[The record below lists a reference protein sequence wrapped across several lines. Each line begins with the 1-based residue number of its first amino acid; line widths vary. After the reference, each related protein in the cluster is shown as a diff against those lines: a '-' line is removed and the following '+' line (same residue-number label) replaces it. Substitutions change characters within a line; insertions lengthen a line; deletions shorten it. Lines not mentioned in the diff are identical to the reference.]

1 MAKNKID
8 VYKDWLK
15 INAANRPLNYYQ
27 LLRLK
32 TFEDDIALIRKQ
44 YRELNAYIRKFATGD
59 YIEESQALLNEMA
72 KAMLC
77 LTDAE
82 RKEDYDFRLGRKKEG
97 AETDQVGRRTFEDVL
112 LENRV
117 LTPEQLKKSKMY
129 ADAVGLDL
137 EMAIIQQKHA
147 APENVMMAYAEA
159 NGYPFV
165 NLDDVPVDE
174 YYVPQI
180 NPVLA
185 RQHSFIPI
193 LSDMGKLILA
203 SPTPLDLDVEAEL
216 QQLFRMPVRCA
227 ICTPSQVNA
236 AIAKYYPRDAVQ
248 IFVDHDDP
256 QEQTGAG
263 AANPAAGPAKKT
275 AVKKNKSKEPLSK
288 AAKMNRLKISGM
300 TANFAFLITMFGR
313 YFMNSRIPAWN
324 YVPSALIAAVILGGI
339 AFWFTSKEIEP
350 KE

>member
-1 MAKNKID
+1 MAKIKID
-8 VYKDWLK
+8 VYKEWLK
-15 INAANRPLNYYQ
+15 INATNRPLNYYQ

-32 TFEDDIALIRKQ
+32 MFEDDISLIRKQ
-44 YRELNAYIRKFATGD
+44 YRDLNAYIRKFATGD
-59 YIEESQALLNEMA
+59 YIEESQSLLNEMA

-82 RKEDYDFRLGRKKEG
+82 RKEDYDFRLGRKKDG
-97 AETDQVGRRTFEDVL
+97 VETDQIGRRTFEDVL

-147 APENVMMAYAEA
+147 APENVMMSYAEA

-203 SPTPLDLDVEAEL
+203 SPTPLDLDLEAEL
-216 QQLFRMPVRCA
+216 QQLFHMPVRCA

-248 IFVDHDDP
+248 VFVGNDDTT
-256 QEQTGAG
+256 EQAG
-263 AANPAAGPAKKT
+263 GKAAADPVNVVRKK
-275 AVKKNKSKEPLSK
+275 KKDKEPLSK
-288 AAKMNRLKISGM
+288 AAKINRLKISGM

-313 YFMNSRIPAWN
+313 YFMNSKIPAMN
-324 YVPSALIAAVILGGI
+324 YLPSAIIAAVIFGSI
-339 AFWFTSKEIEP
+339 AFYFTSKEIEP
-350 KE
+350 KD